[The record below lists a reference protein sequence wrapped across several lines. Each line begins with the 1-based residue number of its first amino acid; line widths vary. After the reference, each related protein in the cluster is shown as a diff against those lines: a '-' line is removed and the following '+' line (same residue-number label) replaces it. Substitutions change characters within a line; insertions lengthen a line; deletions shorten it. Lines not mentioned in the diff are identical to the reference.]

1 MVNEMAED
9 NFQFIAKSSEVEEGK
24 GRPYTIGDFRIA
36 LVRFEG
42 ELYAVE
48 DRCPHADASIAF
60 GPVEEGCLICPW
72 HYAAF
77 DLKTGEAKCG
87 PAVEGV
93 PTYELKEVEGDVYVN
108 LPEIDLE

>member
-1 MVNEMAED
+1 MND
-9 NFQFIAKSSEVEEGK
+9 DTFQFIAKASELEEGK
-24 GRPYTIGDFRIA
+24 GRPYTIDDYQIA

-42 ELYAVE
+42 EIYAL
-48 DRCPHADASIAF
+48 DDNCPHADASLAF

-93 PTYELKEVEGDVYVN
+93 RTYEIKEVDGDVLIR
-108 LPEIDLE
+108 LPEDDSP